1 MSMAAMD
8 PKGMRDIDRQFT
20 NKWEFYN
27 IENSLSK
34 IYAMKYSG
42 CHERLREILDDMEA
56 VKKDLPDA
64 TNISGC
70 DMLPNVF

>member
-1 MSMAAMD
+1 
-8 PKGMRDIDRQFT
+8 
-20 NKWEFYN
+20 
-27 IENSLSK
+27 
-34 IYAMKYSG
+34 MKYSG